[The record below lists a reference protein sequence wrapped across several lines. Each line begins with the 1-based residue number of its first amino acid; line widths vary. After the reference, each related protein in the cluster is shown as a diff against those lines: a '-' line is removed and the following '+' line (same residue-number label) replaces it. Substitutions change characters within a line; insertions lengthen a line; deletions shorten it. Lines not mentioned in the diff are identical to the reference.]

1 VLWSGINLSTERY
14 PVVRIGERDPI
25 PAHVRAGVFYRDRQ
39 QCQICPSGKELTGAW
54 HLDHILPWSAGGA
67 DDSTNLRVLCEFHNI
82 ERSNFI
88 DGGTTP
94 KRPMT
99 WWCHRCYSDDHEW
112 LYAKQYVFCPIHTR
126 KPEWCRVYRGYQR
139 AFDATGEIPTWH
151 QRDPLELFHLT
162 AYCAHC
168 NMPGQ
173 TGVVL

>member
-1 VLWSGINLSTERY
+1 MIDDHRTSESHLRVAPANRLASPTDGRTDVQNEEPTHRNHQTNGSNAGTRVGEFGIQTIGEVLWSGINLSTERY

-25 PAHVRAGVFYRDRQ
+25 PAHVRAG
-39 QCQICPSGKELTGAW
+39 
-54 HLDHILPWSAGGA
+54 
-67 DDSTNLRVLCEFHNI
+67 
-82 ERSNFI
+82 
-88 DGGTTP
+88 
-94 KRPMT
+94 
-99 WWCHRCYSDDHEW
+99 
-112 LYAKQYVFCPIHTR
+112 VFCPIHTR